1 MNKTFEE
8 GMLDLYEKLN
18 ERVTALEAGAV
29 IPSWSKGCESLID
42 KYVTRR
48 NAITVAATV
57 ATLYFTYFVGAAVNA
72 PLT

>member
-8 GMLDLYEKLN
+8 GMLDLYQELN
-18 ERVTALEAGAV
+18 ERVTALESEAV

-48 NAITVAATV
+48 NAITVAATI

>member
-1 MNKTFEE
+1 MTKTFEE
-8 GMLDLYEKLN
+8 GMLDLYQELN
-18 ERVTALEAGAV
+18 VRVTALEEGAT

-48 NAITVAATV
+48 NAITVAATI

>member
-8 GMLDLYEKLN
+8 GMLDLYQELEK
-18 ERVTALEAGAV
+18 RVTVLESEV
-29 IPSWSKGCESLID
+29 EIPQWSRGCESLID

>member
-18 ERVTALEAGAV
+18 ERVTALESEAG
-29 IPSWSKGCESLID
+29 IPQWSKGCESLID